1 MSSGKL
7 EPEARRVVSS
17 AKSKA
22 KSVVQRGRSLMYRRN
37 RMGPRMEPCGTPN
50 LMVCMELFTPFT
62 HTNWDLSDR

>member
-1 MSSGKL
+1 L

-37 RMGPRMEPCGTPN
+37 RIRPRMEPCGTPN
-50 LMVCMELFTPFT
+50 PMVCIELFTPFT
-62 HTNWDLSDR
+62 HTNWDR

>member
-22 KSVVQRGRSLMYRRN
+22 KSVVQRERSLMYRRK
-37 RMGPRMEPCGTPN
+37 RIGPRIEPCDTPN
-50 LMVCMELFTPFT
+50 
-62 HTNWDLSDR
+62 